1 MGKIECISLLK
12 DDKEFLS
19 EVIKKYSLIEETPE
33 QLKALYGMW
42 IERKQLNN
50 TFLNNISSI
59 QYNDYMKDFINFY
72 QAYRFKVLVTD
83 TNDIQRLVKDTNG
96 INTLPS
102 NDDQMHF
109 GNPFDIKKAPH
120 VVKVVKEVKEAV
132 NNFLEWLLGIDFHNI
147 EPERRKW
154 IMDQIYSGKLSG
166 KPLIYDTDTIPDN
179 SYGTNKYNYETAPNH
194 AYILKRLI
202 NFYTAKTH
210 AIILNGKK
218 EQAVIK
224 GQRLYVNGT
233 LYKGRTFTLPYKNE
247 TYLIVESPTS
257 TFIFDSKGRRIDSQM
272 LEQFRNSIDKIKAL
286 TDIIY
291 YNNPYNQQNKQSQ
304 QPQQNRQVQ
313 IPERIDIPY
322 TINNKKQ
329 IYTIVNNSDGIHIF
343 NKAGKEVYTDEKN
356 GNRRAILANYKIK
369 TKQAVVVNYRDAD
382 YIVDINNEILSKT
395 SKKVVYADEKNGNRK
410 AILEMAKPEFDK
422 LFSQNPVTNEQPI
435 SQNTSETNK
444 PVTSIPQNRVSGEH
458 QYGFT
463 QTARPE
469 VIKALGEGA
478 TSIDMV
484 EAGFRTRTTRSVSES
499 EKYNLKVGD
508 VFEQYGKS
516 KDGTIKRILTRV
528 TAIYGKDDPR
538 YESNWNKEG
547 WTDEGIDDIRR
558 LKDGAVCIEF
568 EKVKTDNKEQS
579 VKEKEVITVHNEILE
594 TLGGKDDVN
603 AESEV
608 KDTVK
613 VAKKGISFEEA
624 LSTVTPVFTKEEID
638 QIKKSLNGKN
648 LQVMSVSRQ
657 TDPVQFSKEIIDFLK
672 INSKKPFTDPT
683 RVNVIELWT
692 KHDGIPLRDIL
703 EACKKYKV
711 APMVSF
717 SITGMGN
724 SAIEKGVLKY
734 NDLLNLIGELVKDKV
749 LDPRTTTVRIDPI
762 LVGYSNMDAIKE
774 IVNKSKALGIK
785 KFVTS
790 LVQSYGYLDGT
801 PQDRK
806 VTSGINKALAK
817 EGQTYDWDKY
827 YGIITEDDYRKS
839 SDFISEYKKSHPT
852 ASWAELISAG
862 MKARVRVVS
871 RTNIGKIHFVPKI
884 DYIEEVSNVLKE
896 LNEDPEIEIESC
908 SFSINGLK
916 HSACLDPLIIERITG
931 VNVMRK
937 DGTYDRDTSRPEC
950 MCYGAHSDMF
960 KVNQKKCFSGCAYC
974 YAAHSGDNNIIYYN
988 DDGTLKDIPYTRA
1001 REESKE
1007 HHSNVKWDRYS
1018 TNNYEVS
1025 SKGDSR
1031 FSATEAKFNDG
1042 TIIHGINVGGYTIEE
1057 VYQTLLKEGKLR
1069 HFAKNHKK
1077 EKGIFKKE
1085 GYLNYPT
1092 KDGENI
1098 STKTLEDYSYKM
1110 GYLPLWQE
1118 WARQNPDLIE
1128 DLRIKVADKTLTD
1141 QFANTRVSQARA
1153 LADILNDN
1161 KEGIETTQQSQ
1172 INESPETIETKE
1184 KDLSEQIESVKNID
1198 LKLTSKRKYTLNPG
1212 QITDCVDH
1220 VFLRALKV
1228 IDEVR
1233 SKKKYD
1239 RFLEVINH
1247 ISGGLNTIY
1256 EFIKKRDLNQ
1266 GESIPSQLKWFYE
1279 NFDNYKEG
1287 ITAKLLRTY
1296 NIPLRKL
1303 NESVLSDEK
1312 VLDIENDNFLDGT
1325 STKESYQEKPEH
1337 SLFNN
1342 TLTEKI
1348 SETTSRI
1355 CKFNKNGFY
1364 IFNSLDEPSY
1374 YSSEQI
1380 NNILVSILQNMAISG
1395 KINGVDDM
1403 MERLENEKNK
1413 YLWISQKEMKDGQEV
1428 EKKGTLFYYLKNDR
1442 ALQTLFYT
1450 KFHVQNVKYT
1460 IISGE
1465 MIKEVSKTVNENVI
1479 LEDIEQNIKSG
1490 FVAPENKNY
1499 SLYDKEGKIIK
1510 SNINEIEK
1518 IGEKITD
1525 IENKIKE
1532 ELEEQ
1537 NRFKKKDYALA
1548 LLRHEEFY
1556 KLFSKLINIVGIN
1569 KNYEEIRDLLLK
1581 NPKRL
1586 LNLERY
1592 IINIINDIE
1601 KKEVEGQ
1608 DFFTYNRGR
1617 INKIA
1622 TLLKELHNVVYENIS
1637 IENGKMYQ
1645 SNLYPSFKSEFIQGL
1660 KKNCREA
1667 IREYYGI
1674 KGENGKYTFPKW
1686 FYHNGSWHN
1695 SILKKMMESS
1705 DYTANVD
1712 ITRVIHYN
1720 KVKYENM
1727 TPEQIIEMNILMFFS
1742 SVVELGY
1749 RWYNFPV
1756 LSDSKNAEFIKL
1768 HSYDGENFEDQ
1779 ILDELVILI
1788 NQEHQRISDYI
1799 KNEDKENGFE
1809 TGYTKSAKKYNFIPE
1824 FQEYADQYNELLQQD
1839 HSKAKVFLRQTLKKI
1854 FENKF
1859 KEEYKFYRDKKI
1871 IEHFVNKGNKFLLER
1886 DTFYTDAK
1894 DYIEKLLEGYEK
1906 EGNPLQD
1913 IFDKED
1919 ISFLK
1924 GLKFKLETFDFFDFN
1939 DEQYIQKV
1947 KDLFGKINKYKS
1959 TIETIIGKI
1968 ISDNARFNFIF
1979 NENLSF
1985 IKNFQEIF
1993 KKFFYNNTYM
2003 QSQIIQMFYI
2013 DLAYYEKGY
2022 KEFQKRA
2029 KAVNSYLERPDTSA
2043 EYIDE
2048 NGETKKVSKEE
2059 RVIYLEDVIE
2069 ESTMLSY
2076 IKEYIKENFSPQDSE
2091 IIFNSLKKIVATDG
2105 QSFRTLP
2112 SYRQIEA
2119 MFGTWDA
2126 GKRTEYE
2133 ALVSGDE
2140 EEQRDILDD
2149 IADAR
2154 YDEYKKPMFYGFEK
2168 VVTQN
2173 KNGESEMR
2181 VIPVYHKTSESILLY
2196 LYDKILADNNEKMRK
2211 LNEFMVKN
2219 KIDRVIFKSG
2229 VKTGAFN
2236 VVKLEDVLNYHDGK
2250 ESNIKDLE
2258 KIVHKLPYI
2267 YYGKQQNTP
2276 SHFMDQERAIG
2287 TQVLK
2292 IILSTIK
2299 DDWNF
2304 KLGNKNVDGKTI
2316 KKLYMNILTEKMLK
2330 GLFPLIFKNQRE
2342 IYDVIKDTI
2351 KNNPRYNV
2359 TIENAI
2365 ELVKNK
2371 DGEEEFTLPLSDPGI
2386 SSQIASLLLSMFRN
2400 RITKMVTS
2408 GGSVTQM
2415 SGIGHDNLGITFK
2428 DKQGHIY
2435 TLSEDNKEKIK
2446 SLLKK
2451 KEISVN
2457 SIDIILPRTTKK
2469 FMGKDIDDIPE
2480 NLKNIVGY
2488 RIPTSKLSLILP
2500 FRVVGFS
2507 SDLAGGVA
2515 YVPKEISY
2523 FQGSDYD
2530 YDSIYLITP
2539 EIRYKHPS
2547 KRQFLDYIEEARAI
2561 KDITEEDLQNVID
2574 KYYIDKLE
2582 NMSEEEFMEK
2592 YKSLLISSNID
2603 LFIEV
2608 IENLSEK
2615 EFNIILDRI
2624 DNSEI
2629 DWEEG
2634 SVGYYVDEF
2643 YKQSHVYKKIEK
2655 VPYHL
2660 DENLEIDRLNK
2671 AELNNLLFDIIYSTI
2686 TNDKAFSD
2694 MMIPSNYELWKE
2706 AAKLITIIKN
2716 NKNISNEDIQ
2726 KLKEDPKSIDEKFQ
2740 EIIFD
2745 PLTLS
2750 TFTSFHEENM
2760 TGQKLIGLYA
2770 VMKGFQEILQNTNIK
2785 LNEKYKF
2792 NLGDYS
2798 INLELNDHKAGEEI
2812 GQLVD
2817 ASADNTKEQILSLMN
2832 QNFLTAGVTTLLIML
2847 KSKHGNI
2854 QQNYIDICAFM
2865 NQKIIREISDKY
2877 NSGASFNV
2885 EKNDLIQE
2893 YLNLYSKNITSD
2905 ERKEI
2910 DENFTTD
2917 RDLYSSENLIKG
2929 LKNENDSKY
2938 QYAIGVLFQHLTM
2951 ISETLSKLISRED
2964 TTAGAAGSTLAKIM
2978 LGIIKK
2984 EKNYNDLLNSDIF
2997 KNVFSEDSSLVV
3009 PNEKKIEKEITSY
3022 KEKTTNSDEDQK
3034 KIIDLTKE
3042 RIKKIITSSI
3052 GENTRDLIYSQSF
3065 YSLGLES
3072 VIPILKFIF
3081 PELNLKSFILDIDDH
3096 MKSNITEPII
3106 RDIFIAYYNY
3116 KLSQISFFG
3125 DDEEETME
3133 KKRNYYINS
3142 FPQKF
3147 MGEVEK
3153 IISTKSNDMSNDLI
3167 DRIDFLSHFKL
3178 YKEKNGDEVL
3188 KFDGISNLSDN
3199 QIKRYQEIWEGLT
3212 NQSQDPTLHSFAFEL
3227 VRYQY
3232 YKYGMGQSLKGF
3244 SKLIPVNIKAAIPGY
3259 KEVVGQFNEEE
3270 FNSSVFRELFFRNNL
3285 NIKQLVPEI
3294 QGENESFIDDD
3305 EITIVFDKDIPIKF
3319 KKLISKRNIG
3329 NKPEETTYLT
3339 HYFFGIKSGDKVI
3352 YYKLKSGYEG
3362 YGKVFIYEKTTP
3374 ISFNKN
3380 NPNYNCNI
3388 QNIKTNK
3395 SEEKVEFEDEDVTI
3409 KDSGS
3414 ENNDIVDNS
3423 EDVNDYISQTGA
3435 QKEDVEKKDEN
3446 TEQEDIKRQL
3456 ADAEYVDL
3464 DEDENEDE
3472 DNEDNDTTPKFQKQ
3486 YTHLNETI
3494 EEMKKKYD
3502 ELLNEKLRALLNRL
3516 GIPIEALK
3524 ATQEALKLN
3533 GIVEYTSEKIL
3544 KVIKPI
3550 IRLANGIRGEI
3561 ALPEEAS
3568 HIFVRLLGANNPLT
3582 SRLINLLQNEQVLR
3596 QIFGEDYENY
3606 YKDYHGDMTLMAEEA
3621 AGKLI
3626 ANEMS
3631 SVNKE
3636 IEEKK
3641 KDTLWQSI
3649 KRLVKR
3655 WIQNIKER
3663 FKRSSIKESD
3673 IESIISEARSQ
3684 AQKVAKG
3691 ILSEELI
3698 PQMSNENIYSTEE
3711 QRQYTNSMNKNK
3723 KILGKIIETQLK
3735 KLKLFKESLDRDLQE
3750 NEIRKIYNDNR
3761 DLFSNFETFEALLGS
3776 FEGNIKLMSNYV
3788 KNALKKASEE
3798 EIDTLI
3804 KKYNQNR
3811 SIEGITQYLNSAI
3824 QNLKDIIERFKNYAQ
3839 ISKDL
3844 DIKEKALE
3852 LRKIKNEIFS
3862 YKDSINDILQALEEE
3877 NLSND
3882 ENEQVLNNIKEE
3894 IINANLL
3901 YERAL
3906 KQYEIITMPLFANF
3920 LKNWLG
3926 NDSIDIPLRKHQT
3939 KKVSIE
3945 DLLKTA
3951 DYDIGFFDKWL
3962 DSMADSTDD
3971 MLKIIDS
3978 IVKEY
3983 KHRARLR
3990 SIEVMKEIER
4000 AGMEL
4005 EDAGVKNYDFMFER
4019 DENGNLTGSYA
4030 QRINYGLFKRKK
4042 AEFFKDLHRR
4052 YNGNLTEPEKL
4063 SMKEEI
4069 KQWYRDNTEIK
4080 YGIQVPKESLY
4091 LNKDFAS
4098 LDPNGPEMKF
4108 YNTIM
4113 EIKKKMDNLLPV
4125 DYTDLYNT
4133 VKIRKD
4139 LVERVKSSDS
4149 AKGVLSAISESIK
4162 DKFIERTDDTD
4173 FGIKPT
4179 IKDFEGREVQILPIY
4194 YTKMKKGEN
4203 INDMSRDVVSTM
4215 AAYASMAIDYSEMNE
4230 VIDILEIGRDILRKR
4245 KFGVTRGGE
4254 LLKEKFTQMNID
4266 VTNPVQ
4272 KSYEESNFGSK
4283 LDHYYEAQIYNR
4295 YDKDEGTFGK
4305 KISKQKT
4312 AKFLNQLSSLIYIS
4326 FHAPLGVA
4334 NVLVGKVMM
4343 RIEAIARQ
4351 FFTEKNVLHADKIY
4365 AKNIPGVLAEIGER
4379 IKTNKLSLWNEK
4391 FNVLQEY
4398 EQDIKEI
4405 DFDKKTW
4412 FSRLFNTSTLY
4423 MFMSGGEHW
4432 MHTRT
4437 SLALADNYKMLDD
4450 QGNEVSLWDAYEV
4463 VFLDENNPSHGAKLQ
4478 IKEGYTKL
4486 DGTEFTEKDLIEFI
4500 NKTDKLNQNMHGVYN
4515 KLDRSIIQRFW
4526 LGKMVILFRKWIPS
4540 ALTRRFG
4547 AYRYDRSLKIE
4558 SEGYYMTMGKF
4569 LLNVVKDLKKLKFN
4583 ALYRFNELEEYEKAN
4598 MRRAITEIAHWLI
4611 VGLLVGLI
4619 DWKGGDDDDDDD
4631 DDKNKWFIKTVEYQ
4645 IRRLNTELGALVPS
4659 HKMLNEGW
4667 KILKSPSANINTIDN
4682 ITDLL
4687 TLINPFRIKY
4697 NYIEEIQ
4704 SGRYKGMSRAE
4715 RAVRRLL
4722 PVYRGI
4728 DMTVHPAQNI
4738 SFLKQ

>member
-19 EVIKKYSLIEETPE
+19 KVIKKYSLIEETPE

-59 QYNDYMKDFINFY
+59 QYNDYMKDFISFY
-72 QAYRFKVLVTD
+72 QAHRFKVLVTD

-120 VVKVVKEVKEAV
+120 VIKVVKEVKEAV
-132 NNFLEWLLGIDFHNI
+132 NNFLKWLLGIDFHNI

-154 IMDQIYSGKLSG
+154 IMDQIYSDKLSG

-224 GQRLYVNGT
+224 EQRLYVNGT
-233 LYKGRTFTLPYKNE
+233 LYKGRTFTLPYRNE
-247 TYLIVESPTS
+247 TYLIVESPTG

-272 LEQFRNSIDKIKAL
+272 LELFRNSIDKVKAL

-304 QPQQNRQVQ
+304 QSQQNRQIQ

-322 TINNKKQ
+322 IINNKKQ

-369 TKQAVVVNYRDAD
+369 TKQAVVVNYKDAD

-435 SQNTSETNK
+435 SQNT
-444 PVTSIPQNRVSGEH
+444 
-458 QYGFT
+458 
-463 QTARPE
+463 
-469 VIKALGEGA
+469 
-478 TSIDMV
+478 
-484 EAGFRTRTTRSVSES
+484 
-499 EKYNLKVGD
+499 
-508 VFEQYGKS
+508 
-516 KDGTIKRILTRV
+516 TI
-528 TAIYGKDDPR
+528 
-538 YESNWNKEG
+538 E
-547 WTDEGIDDIRR
+547 
-558 LKDGAVCIEF
+558 
-568 EKVKTDNKEQS
+568 KEQS

-672 INSKKPFTDPT
+672 INFKKPFTDPT

-717 SITGMGN
+717 SITGMGD

-806 VTSGINKALAK
+806 VTSGINNALAK

-852 ASWAELISAG
+852 ASWAEFISAG
-862 MKARVRVVS
+862 MKAGVRVVS
-871 RTNIGKIHFVPKI
+871 RANIGKIHFVPKI

-974 YAAHSGDNNIIYYN
+974 YAAHSGDDNIIYYN

-1001 REESKE
+1001 REEKGIEKE
-1007 HHSNVKWDRYS
+1007 NINISIRDKMHPYRKQEPQQHPDQAFVFAENAQAYAATHPHMR
-1018 TNNYEVS
+1018 
-1025 SKGDSR
+1025 KGDSILENANPNTVKINSSDMVGNFDPNNESTWYDKYGKR
-1031 FSATEAKFNDG
+1031 KVFNTAGIRSVDGVTQQSNVFGFSVKK
-1042 TIIHGINVGGYTIEE
+1042 
-1057 VYQTLLKEGKLR
+1057 YQQLNGKESPFVSKEGL
-1069 HFAKNHKK
+1069 
-1077 EKGIFKKE
+1077 FKDTPE
-1085 GYLNYPT
+1085 DRALF
-1092 KDGENI
+1092 EAFNI
-1098 STKTLEDYSYKM
+1098 DAFNSLDNFMKIANTVNFPSSLAM
-1110 GYLPLWQE
+1110 GRASLP
-1118 WARQNPDLIE
+1118 
-1128 DLRIKVADKTLTD
+1128 KS
-1141 QFANTRVSQARA
+1141 FANWLRDEIERRYGVVYEVKEHS
-1153 LADILNDN
+1153 NDPKYPGYGLEYVKTINQSSN
-1161 KEGIETTQQSQ
+1161 KKGIETAQQSQ
-1172 INESPETIETKE
+1172 INESPEAIETEE

-1212 QITDCVDH
+1212 QITDCVNH
-1220 VFLRALKV
+1220 MFLRALTV

-1233 SKKKYD
+1233 SKKGYD
-1239 RFLEVINH
+1239 TFLNVINH

-1256 EFIKKRDLNQ
+1256 ELIKKRDLNQ

-1279 NFDNYKEG
+1279 NFDNYKDG

-1325 STKESYQEKPEH
+1325 STKESYQERPEH

-1364 IFNSLDEPSY
+1364 VFNSLDEPSY
-1374 YSSEQI
+1374 YSSEYI

-1490 FVAPENKNY
+1490 FVAPENKKY

-1525 IENKIKE
+1525 IENKIQD
-1532 ELEEQ
+1532 ELKEQ
-1537 NRFKKKDYALA
+1537 NRFNVKNYALA
-1548 LLRHEEFY
+1548 LLKHEEFY

-1569 KNYEEIRDLLLK
+1569 KDYEEIRDLLLK

-1586 LNLERY
+1586 LKLNTH
-1592 IINIINDIE
+1592 IINIINDI
-1601 KKEVEGQ
+1601 KNKEIEGQ

-1660 KKNCREA
+1660 KRDCREA

-1686 FYHNGSWHN
+1686 FYHNKSWRN
-1695 SILKKMMESS
+1695 SILRKMWESS

-1742 SVVELGY
+1742 SVVEQGY

-1839 HSKAKVFLRQTLKKI
+1839 HSKAESFLRQTLKKI

-1906 EGNPLQD
+1906 ERNPLQD

-1968 ISDNARFNFIF
+1968 ISDDARFNFIF

-2059 RVIYLEDVIE
+2059 RVIYLEDVVE

-2076 IKEYIKENFSPQDSE
+2076 IKEYIEENFSPQDSE

-2133 ALVSGDE
+2133 TLVSGDE

-2236 VVKLEDVLNYHDGK
+2236 VVKLEDILNYHDGK

-2304 KLGNKNVDGKTI
+2304 KLGNKNVDGKTV

-2365 ELVKNK
+2365 DLVKNK

-2515 YVPKEISY
+2515 YVPKEISH

-2547 KRQFLDYIEEARAI
+2547 KRQFLDYIEGLIEEEEERSVQ
-2561 KDITEEDLQNVID
+2561 DIEKFQGEE
-2574 KYYIDKLE
+2574 LE
-2582 NMSEEEFMEK
+2582 NMSEEEFMER
-2592 YKSLLISSNID
+2592 YEDLLNSSNID
-2603 LFIEV
+2603 LFTEV

-2629 DWEEG
+2629 EWEEG

-2643 YKQSHVYKKIEK
+2643 YKQSDVYKKIEK

-2877 NSGASFNV
+2877 NSGAGFNV

-2997 KNVFSEDSSLVV
+2997 KNIFSEDSSLVV

-3022 KEKTTNSDEDQK
+3022 KEKTANSDEDQK

-3125 DDEEETME
+3125 DDEGETME

-3147 MGEVEK
+3147 MGEVER

-3259 KEVVGQFNEEE
+3259 KGVVGQFNEEE

-3285 NIKQLVPEI
+3285 NNKQLVPEI
-3294 QGENESFIDDD
+3294 QGENESFIGDD
-3305 EITIVFDKDIPIKF
+3305 EIMIVFDKNIPIKF

-3339 HYFFGIKSGDKVI
+3339 HYFFGIKSGNKVI
-3352 YYKLKSGYEG
+3352 YYKLKSGWEG
-3362 YGKVFIYEKTTP
+3362 YGKVFFYEKTTP

-3486 YTHLNETI
+3486 YTHLNESI

-3776 FEGNIKLMSNYV
+3776 FEGNIKPMSNYV

-3804 KKYNQNR
+3804 KKYNQNK

-3824 QNLKDIIERFKNYAQ
+3824 QNLKDIIERFKNYAE

-3862 YKDSINDILQALEEE
+3862 YKDSIDDILQALEEE

-3882 ENEQVLNNIKEE
+3882 ENEQVLNNIKDE

-4030 QRINYGLFKRKK
+4030 QRINYGLFKKK
-4042 AEFFKDLHRR
+4042 RAEFFKDLHRR

-4063 SMKEEI
+4063 NMKEEI

-4583 ALYRFNELEEYEKAN
+4583 VLYRFNELEEYEKAN

-4728 DMTVHPAQNI
+4728 DMTIHPAQNI